1 MIKDGQIVAISKDS
15 VGGHLKAVSYT
26 KGMKM
31 TEVIKD
37 FGTILELAELWSTH
51 SNLSAETLVAL
62 FTALD
67 LGSRNMNYTLGYP
80 VFNNAIS
87 TSSFLFK

>member
-37 FGTILELAELWSTH
+37 FGTILELAEL
-51 SNLSAETLVAL
+51 
-62 FTALD
+62 
-67 LGSRNMNYTLGYP
+67 
-80 VFNNAIS
+80 
-87 TSSFLFK
+87 